1 MYILSANFANNY
13 FNLFSFLLQ
22 LYVEIPCI
30 SGKIIVFGYYKLMD
44 NLRKQEMKVV
54 IVGAGKLGI
63 KVADA
68 LLGGDHAVTMID
80 TDEQVLSKIT
90 SHLDVMTINAN
101 AKEIKVLTRINIA
114 SYDFLIAVT
123 GNDET
128 NILIASFAK
137 KLGCSKVIARVRD
150 PEHMQQLSFIKEH
163 MDIDHIVNPDQSIT
177 VEIYKYLAE
186 KYSLSNG
193 IFSSGKISL
202 VEFDVEKYKQLIGLN
217 MHDIPKILP
226 EMLVVA
232 VSRSGKVIIPH
243 GDFVI
248 EEDDVLYV
256 IGKKGPIQKLN
267 SKVHEKGKYT
277 DLQKV
282 MIMGGGKTGFYLAE
296 MLEEFGAAVKIIEQ
310 DKDRCHYLSTHL
322 EDTMILHGD
331 ATDLTLL
338 EEENLDMMDA
348 VVTATGFDEDNLLL
362 ALTAKQRG
370 IEDVIAKVSRE
381 SYVEIISAMGVD
393 MALNPLDIT
402 TTNIMRFVQGSKKV
416 LSSRLIQGQAELM
429 EIIATPYMQI
439 LETPLRE
446 LDLPDGIIFAAI
458 HRGNEVIIPNGDTEL
473 LEDDRVIILSLLSD
487 IYETEALLRDTGKF
501 GFFK

>member
-1 MYILSANFANNY
+1 
-13 FNLFSFLLQ
+13 
-22 LYVEIPCI
+22 
-30 SGKIIVFGYYKLMD
+30 MD
-44 NLRKQEMKVV
+44 QKRNIEMKVV
-54 IVGAGKLGI
+54 IVGAGKLGM

-68 LLGGDHAVTMID
+68 LLGGDHAVTIID
-80 TDEQVLSKIT
+80 TDDQLLQKIS

-101 AKEIKVLTRINIA
+101 AKETKTLKRINIS
-114 SYDFLIAVT
+114 SYDYLIAVT

-128 NILIASFAK
+128 NIVIASFAK
-137 KLGCSKVIARVRD
+137 KLGCNKVIARVRD
-150 PEHMQQLSFIKEH
+150 PEHMQQINFIKDT
-163 MDIDHIVNPDQSIT
+163 MGIDHIVNPDQGIT

-193 IFSSGKISL
+193 IFSSGKVSL
-202 VEFDVEKYKQLIGLN
+202 VEFDVEKYKQLIGLT
-217 MHDIPKILP
+217 MQETTKILP

-232 VSRSGKVIIPH
+232 VSRNGKVIIPR
-243 GDFVI
+243 GGFVI
-248 EEDDVLYV
+248 QEDDVLYV

-267 SKVHEKGKYT
+267 AKVHERGKYT

-296 MLEEFGAAVKIIEQ
+296 MLEEFGAAVKIIEA
-310 DKDRCHYLSTHL
+310 DKERCHYLSTHL
-322 EDTMILHGD
+322 EDTMVLHGD

-338 EEENLDMMDA
+338 EEENIDMMDA

-402 TTNIMRFVQGSKKV
+402 TTNIMRFVQGSKKI
-416 LSSRLIQGQAELM
+416 LSSQLIQGQAELM
-429 EIIATPYMQI
+429 EIIATANMDI
-439 LETPLRE
+439 LETPLKE
-446 LDLPDGIIFAAI
+446 LDLPDGVIFAAI
-458 HRGNEVIIPNGDTEL
+458 HRGNDVIIPNGDTEI
-473 LEDDRVIILSLLSD
+473 LEDDRIIMLSLLSD
-487 IYETEALLRDTGKF
+487 IYETEHLLKDSTRRGI
-501 GFFK
+501 FK